1 MRRIQRASRVHRPA
15 ERQVPAGDDA
25 LEGGKAK
32 KVRSGAVTLR
42 RAARRGLIC
51 ILSQQIGESSGCSRT
66 EIRLAGLEGIRH

>member
-25 LEGGKAK
+25 LEGGEKK
-32 KVRSGAVTLR
+32 KVRVTLR

>member
-1 MRRIQRASRVHRPA
+1 LASPSTRPA

-25 LEGGKAK
+25 LEGRKTK

-42 RAARRGLIC
+42 RAARRGIFC
-51 ILSQQIGESSGCSRT
+51 IIHGIGDSSGCSRT